1 MPTPIDL
8 FAFALPPERI
18 AQHPCEPRDRS
29 RLLVIG
35 DKLEDRMIRD
45 LPSLLRR
52 GDLLVSNDTRVLP
65 TRFAATV
72 GASSVEVTLF
82 QCLEQNRARARWR
95 AFARPARKLAVG
107 QVLTLGPQFT
117 ARVEAKGDGGQ
128 VTLLLEAPLD
138 VAAALERDGA
148 MPLPPYIRRDA
159 PETSDRAAYQTVFA
173 RRPGA
178 VAAPTAGLH
187 FTPRLL
193 RALQRAGIGRTR
205 VTLHVGAGTFLPVR
219 ASVIEEHRML
229 PESGAVSAQAARR
242 INETRA
248 RGSRVI
254 AVGTTVLRVLEA
266 SKHGDKARAWS
277 GETELFITPGY
288 RVTAADLLLTNF
300 HMPRST
306 LFMLACAFA
315 GTERM
320 QRAYAHAIQA
330 DYRFYSYGDATL
342 LHPAALD
349 GGPADRR

>member
-1 MPTPIDL
+1 MPTPIAQFD
-8 FAFALPPERI
+8 FALPPDRI
-18 AQHPCEPRDRS
+18 AQFPCDPRDAA
-29 RLLVIG
+29 RLLLVG
-35 DKLEDRMIRD
+35 ERFEDRSMRD
-45 LPSLLRR
+45 LPKLLRR
-52 GDLLVSNDTRVLP
+52 GDLLVTNDTRVLP
-65 TRFAATV
+65 TRFIASA
-72 GASSVEVTLF
+72 GASSVAVTLF
-82 QCLEQNRARARWR
+82 QCLEQGRAQARWR
-95 AFARPARKLAVG
+95 AFARPARKLSLG
-107 QVLTLGPQFT
+107 QVLTLGPKFT
-117 ARVEAKGDGGQ
+117 ARVEEKGEGGQ
-128 VTLLLEAPLD
+128 VTLLLEAPTD
-138 VAAALERDGA
+138 VASALERNGA

-159 PETSDRAAYQTVFA
+159 PDMSDRLSYQTIFA
-173 RRPGA
+173 RSPGA

-219 ASVIEEHRML
+219 ADVIEEHRML
-229 PESGAVSAQAARR
+229 PESGSVDARAARR

-248 RGSRVI
+248 RGGRII

-266 SKHGDKARAWS
+266 SKRGGQARAWR

-320 QRAYAHAIQA
+320 QRAYAHAIEA
-330 DYRFYSYGDATL
+330 GYRFYSYGDATL
-342 LHPAALD
+342 LTRAELD
-349 GGPADRR
+349 AGPPDRR